1 MTCLYIYRLTDDSG
15 FAPCVENGLL
25 SLACCKGG
33 QIRNGKVI
41 HTGLRH
47 RIGVHREADYNND
60 DVYILGTFKNK
71 MLYLAK
77 VTNVVTMNEY
87 FGGMSKGRTDD
98 IYSLVN
104 GELVRNKKLRV
115 QNVHIEPDRI
125 RKDIAGQYV
134 VLSDDYIYL
143 GRDAVSIE
151 SIIKYYPDFQETK
164 KYFGKEAQGIIDE
177 CRKYQDGKKHTP
189 TAPVYKRGG
198 CK

>member
-1 MTCLYIYRLTDDSG
+1 MTCLYIYRLTDDTG

-41 HTGLRH
+41 STGLRH
-47 RIGVHREADYNND
+47 RIGICREADYKTD
-60 DVYILGTFKNK
+60 DVYVLGTFKNK
-71 MLYLAK
+71 LLYLAK
-77 VTNVVTMNEY
+77 VTNVVTMDEY

-98 IYSLVN
+98 IYSFKD
-104 GELVRNKKLRV
+104 GELIRNNKLRT
-115 QNVHIEPDRI
+115 QNVHTEPDRI

-143 GRDAVSIE
+143 GRDAVSVD
-151 SIIKYYPDFQETK
+151 SITKYYPNFQETK
-164 KYFGKEAQGIIDE
+164 KYFGKEAQQIIAE
-177 CRKYQDGKKHTP
+177 CKKCQDGKKHTP
-189 TAPVYKRGG
+189 TDPVYKRGG